1 MNYALFIAR
10 RYLQTKKRSALVSR
24 ITSIAVG
31 GVFVGT
37 MTLVIVLSVINGFE
51 TELRQRIVGFNTHV
65 LLFARAPEAWADI
78 EPLRGKE
85 LFEAQAV
92 DARLTTKVTMR
103 YVGGLSAPQRLVYGT
118 RVLNI
123 VSVLDLYERHITTVA
138 LCTEDV

>member
-51 TELRQRIVGFNTHV
+51 TELRQRIVVGDGHARNLPSATHRQSHRHS
-65 LLFARAPEAWADI
+65 RADASFSASRRNHTMI
-78 EPLRGKE
+78 ER
-85 LFEAQAV
+85 
-92 DARLTTKVTMR
+92 
-103 YVGGLSAPQRLVYGT
+103 S
-118 RVLNI
+118 
-123 VSVLDLYERHITTVA
+123 
-138 LCTEDV
+138 C